1 MGRKGKRRQGQSS
14 SSRSPAA
21 KRGTVQQPQDKE
33 RRQMLFWSGAGALL
47 ALVGAGGYFFSS
59 RWGKGGRVLSA
70 ATKGAPVDYASYQL
84 RERGKLLPPSLFR
97 GKVARA
103 YQVAHEIPKVLDQLY
118 CYCRC
123 RENFGHKN
131 LLSCYTNTHAS
142 T

>member
-1 MGRKGKRRQGQSS
+1 
-14 SSRSPAA
+14 
-21 KRGTVQQPQDKE
+21 
-33 RRQMLFWSGAGALL
+33 MLLWGGAGVLL
-47 ALVGAGGYFFSS
+47 TLVGAGGYIFSTE
-59 RWGKGGRVLSA
+59 WGKGESVQK
-70 ATKGAPVDYASYQL
+70 ATAKGTPVGYASYRL
-84 RERGKLLPPSLFR
+84 REQGKLLPPSLFR
-97 GKVARA
+97 GRVARA